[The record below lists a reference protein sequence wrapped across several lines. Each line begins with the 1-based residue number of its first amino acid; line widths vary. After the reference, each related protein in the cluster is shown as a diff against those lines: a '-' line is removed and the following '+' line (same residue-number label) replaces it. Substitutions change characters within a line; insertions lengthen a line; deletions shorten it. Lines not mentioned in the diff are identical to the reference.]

1 MAGVAQAVG
10 EVWNTTLNTA
20 AHVAAE
26 VADAIA
32 NAEVEQVTYA
42 AAAQAG
48 NMPSVGGVPLI
59 LSDTVDSSS
68 SSDGSSSS
76 SSSSAKEVLRAGA
89 TAALDTLSHAYR
101 DKGQPI
107 LQPIFQGLANIVNNA
122 TYGLL
127 NKTGEG
133 IVELGESAKLA
144 VEKRFQPTFDLGKPP
159 VKDAAGDVQ
168 APRLMLLVV
177 SVWIAGAWEGGG
189 SRWPARG
196 RGGIRVSGGAYQSVG
211 PTLTFEGLD
220 GSVLTASGCQSA
232 QLSQEKVP
240 TLNFKMHSSLLW
252 RWLSCRPT

>member
-48 NMPSVGGVPLI
+48 SMPSVGGVPLV
-59 LSDTVDSSS
+59 LSDSVDSSS
-68 SSDGSSSS
+68 SDGSSSSSSS

-89 TAALDTLSHAYR
+89 NAALDTFSQAYR

-122 TYGLL
+122 THGLL

-159 VKDAAGDVQ
+159 IKDAAGNVQ
-168 APRLMLLVV
+168 APRLMLLLV
-177 SVWIAGAWEGGG
+177 
-189 SRWPARG
+189 
-196 RGGIRVSGGAYQSVG
+196 SVG
-211 PTLTFEGLD
+211 P
-220 GSVLTASGCQSA
+220 
-232 QLSQEKVP
+232 
-240 TLNFKMHSSLLW
+240 
-252 RWLSCRPT
+252 